1 MRGPCAPHH
10 PLSRNDSGKN
20 IVFIAINEQM
30 KEDPD
35 HPFHENDMP
44 DTEWNSKEKAVLKTA
59 IDRAR
64 KRAEEEAL
72 KAFRSYRVSK
82 VDDLWKLEQQIRA
95 RRKDHDDLYLHYE
108 SMEERLSRW
117 IRRGWLKHSE
127 ISGLEETRLK
137 RIQKKV

>member
-1 MRGPCAPHH
+1 
-10 PLSRNDSGKN
+10 
-20 IVFIAINEQM
+20 
-30 KEDPD
+30 
-35 HPFHENDMP
+35 MP
-44 DTEWNSKEKAVLKTA
+44 NTEWNSKEKAVLKTA

-127 ISGLEETRLK
+127 ISSLEETRLK
-137 RIQKKV
+137 RIQKKA